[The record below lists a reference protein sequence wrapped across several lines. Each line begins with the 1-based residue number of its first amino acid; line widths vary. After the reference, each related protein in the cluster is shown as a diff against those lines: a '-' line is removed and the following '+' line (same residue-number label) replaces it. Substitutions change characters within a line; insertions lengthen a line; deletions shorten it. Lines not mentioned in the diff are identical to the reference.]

1 MCESPYTYPI
11 LGTVRFLTV
20 CRSMLFINSESF
32 KSLFFKNFVLFTLLL
47 EGSSNAYWCAKCYP
61 DFWGS
66 VTFYFNLLSLF
77 LDIVSIDPS
86 SSSLI
91 FFPFFPVWR
100 IFCQAPPGSFSF
112 QLLHFS
118 SPDLPF
124 DSFFIIS
131 VFLVEIS
138 VD

>member
-11 LGTVRFLTV
+11 LGTVGFLTV

-32 KSLFFKNFVLFTLLL
+32 KPLFFKNFVLFTLLL
-47 EGSSNAYWCAKCYP
+47 ESSSNVYWCAKCYP

-66 VTFYFNLLSLF
+66 VTFT
-77 LDIVSIDPS
+77 
-86 SSSLI
+86 LI
-91 FFPFFPVWR
+91 FFFILRYSFHRPVFKFTDFFLFFPVWR
-100 IFCQAPPGSFSF
+100 ILCQAPPGSFSF

-118 SPDLPF
+118 SPDLPS

-131 VFLVEIS
+131 VSLVKIS